1 MQSMQELL
9 ALMARLRDPEQG
21 CPWDRAQSY
30 QSLVPYTLEE
40 AHEVADAIERHDYE
54 ELCSELGDLLF
65 QVVFYAQI
73 AQEQGL
79 FDFQQIA
86 HGITEKM
93 IRRHPHVFADQE
105 YASLAEQ
112 KADWESIKQ
121 QEQGDKR
128 NSALDGVPLNLPAL
142 TRALK
147 LQQKAARVGFDWTSA
162 LPVLDKIEE
171 EIGELR
177 AEIRAG
183 EQAKASA
190 ELGDVLFAVANLAR
204 HLQTDPEQAL
214 RNTNR
219 KFEQRF
225 HYIEARLAEQG
236 RQAQHVELAELDA
249 LWEQAKRAG
258 L

>member
-86 HGITEKM
+86 HGITEK
-93 IRRHPHVFADQE
+93 
-105 YASLAEQ
+105 
-112 KADWESIKQ
+112 
-121 QEQGDKR
+121 
-128 NSALDGVPLNLPAL
+128 
-142 TRALK
+142 
-147 LQQKAARVGFDWTSA
+147 
-162 LPVLDKIEE
+162 
-171 EIGELR
+171 
-177 AEIRAG
+177 
-183 EQAKASA
+183 
-190 ELGDVLFAVANLAR
+190 
-204 HLQTDPEQAL
+204 
-214 RNTNR
+214 
-219 KFEQRF
+219 
-225 HYIEARLAEQG
+225 
-236 RQAQHVELAELDA
+236 
-249 LWEQAKRAG
+249 
-258 L
+258 